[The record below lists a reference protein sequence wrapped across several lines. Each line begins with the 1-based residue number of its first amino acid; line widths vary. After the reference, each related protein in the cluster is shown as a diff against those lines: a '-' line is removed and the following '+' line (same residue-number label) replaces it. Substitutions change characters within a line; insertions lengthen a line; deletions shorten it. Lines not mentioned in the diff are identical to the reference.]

1 MFLLMDIPSST
12 IQIRNE
18 GRLNQK
24 TRLMLSCVLKCTVLK
39 KKRWEESSHVV
50 ISVRLSGKGPRLI
63 YSEIAVRVQ

>member
-24 TRLMLSCVLKCTVLK
+24 TRLMLSRVLK
-39 KKRWEESSHVV
+39 KKEKKWEYSTYSMW
-50 ISVRLSGKGPRLI
+50 LSLADYGKGPRII
-63 YSEIAVRVQ
+63 YSEIAV